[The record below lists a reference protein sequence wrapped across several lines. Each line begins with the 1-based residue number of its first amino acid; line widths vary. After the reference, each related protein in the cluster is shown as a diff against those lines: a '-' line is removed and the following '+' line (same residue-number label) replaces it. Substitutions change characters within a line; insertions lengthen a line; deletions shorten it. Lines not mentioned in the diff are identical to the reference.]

1 MEKKKKK
8 GMHHNSFIH
17 VYISNT
23 NPTRTK
29 ILKTGRPEKA
39 ELCLMSTVGES
50 YDDDNNIYI

>member
-1 MEKKKKK
+1 MEKEKKKKK

-29 ILKTGRPEKA
+29 ILKNREAGK
-39 ELCLMSTVGES
+39 S
-50 YDDDNNIYI
+50 